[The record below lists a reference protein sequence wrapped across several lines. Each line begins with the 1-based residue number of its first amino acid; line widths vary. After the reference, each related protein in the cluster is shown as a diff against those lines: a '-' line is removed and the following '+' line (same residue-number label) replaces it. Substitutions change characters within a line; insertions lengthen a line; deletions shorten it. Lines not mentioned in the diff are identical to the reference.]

1 MSPDDVV
8 PRHMNVHYLVF
19 RPDSLTYTIAKALS
33 YSGHEIDIWVADP
46 EHTRRN
52 PSNIEKRIP
61 GIPNIKILLGD
72 STELPAAIDHLIVQ
86 VFPRLMEQS
95 QTFAPLA
102 GLARRVTLITAGDR
116 NRPWRKALRLQ
127 RQELRQFGR
136 WLGRID
142 RIAYK
147 DGPYPIDLYGFLK
160 PRKVVGFDVHSQ
172 FLHDETAFRAIHALD
187 WDVESPRP
195 ILANFLGSLDP
206 VSRRQILDSMRPFFL
221 GSDSRV
227 FLQNDN
233 KTLYWHEYTDAK
245 PDTLE
250 PLEFLRVL
258 SRSDFTLCPPGYSL
272 VTHRPMEALLRGSIP
287 VLHARELDLYDIGLA
302 DGVNCIA
309 VRAGGWPEALVRLQ
323 NLDESTIV
331 GMRRNV
337 QTLLKDRLQYGISS
351 KRMLARL
358 GVAD

>member
-1 MSPDDVV
+1 
-8 PRHMNVHYLVF
+8 MNVHYLVF

-33 YSGHEIDIWVADP
+33 YSGHQIDVWVADP
-46 EHTRRN
+46 EHNHRN
-52 PSNIEKRIP
+52 HSNIEKRIP
-61 GIPNIKILLGD
+61 GIPNIRILLGD
-72 STELPAAIDHLIVQ
+72 ATELPATIDHLIVQ
-86 VFPRLMEQS
+86 VFPRLLEQS

-116 NRPWRKALRLQ
+116 NRPWRKALRQQ

-160 PRKVVGFDVHSQ
+160 PRKVVGFDVHSH

-206 VSRRQILDSMRPFFL
+206 VSRRRILDGVRPFFL
-221 GSDSRV
+221 GSDGRG
-227 FLQNDN
+227 FLQNGN
-233 KTLYWHEYTDAK
+233 KSLFWHEYTDAR

-309 VRAGGWPEALVRLQ
+309 VRAGSWPETLARVQ
-323 NLDESTIV
+323 GMAEDTIV
-331 GMRRNV
+331 GIRQNIHAM
-337 QTLLKDRLQYGISS
+337 LKNLLQYDVSS
-351 KRMLARL
+351 RRMLIRL
-358 GVAD
+358 GMAS